1 MNRDEVEGKAET
13 LKGKIKQAA
22 GNLTDDPN
30 LQDEGTADQ
39 AAGQTQEAFGKAKR
53 KVGEVVE
60 DIGNAIKK

>member
-1 MNRDEVEGKAET
+1 

-22 GNLTDDPN
+22 GDLTDDPN
-30 LQDEGTADQ
+30 LQDEGTADE
-39 AAGQTQEAFGKAKR
+39 AAGKTQETFGKAKR

>member
-22 GNLTDDPN
+22 GDLTDDPN
-30 LQDEGTADQ
+30 LQDEGTADE
-39 AAGQTQEAFGKAKR
+39 AAGKTQETFGKAKR

>member
-30 LQDEGTADQ
+30 LQDEGAADE
-39 AAGQTQEAFGKAKR
+39 AAGQTQETFGKAKR